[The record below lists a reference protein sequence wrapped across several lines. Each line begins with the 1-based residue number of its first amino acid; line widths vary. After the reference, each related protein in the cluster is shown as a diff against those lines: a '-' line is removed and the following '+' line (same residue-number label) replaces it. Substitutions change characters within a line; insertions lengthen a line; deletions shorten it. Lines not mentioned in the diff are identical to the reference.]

1 MPDRMAVDLR
11 SDTVTKATPEMR
23 RAMAEAEVGDEI
35 REGDPTADRLEAM
48 AAEMTGQQ
56 EALFLTS
63 GTMGNL
69 ISFLCHLRPGQE
81 VIAERSSH
89 FLHYESGG
97 ISAIVGAIPRPLPG
111 TAGRMDL
118 DQLATEIRPGT
129 THTPGTALIVAE
141 NTHNMAGGTC
151 LDCAYMNRL
160 LEIAHSRDIPVHLDG
175 ARIWNASV
183 ALGVPVSS
191 LTPGCDSV
199 MVDLSKGLGAPYG
212 SLLCSSA
219 DLIARA
225 RPFRQRL
232 GGGVRQIGHMAAAG
246 IVALQTM
253 IPRLAEDHA
262 NARRLAEGIYALRP
276 ECVDLSLV
284 QTNMVI
290 VEAGPLKMTGAELSR
305 ALSEKGVLCHATGP
319 SRIRL
324 VTHYDVRAEQI
335 EYALSAFGDVV

>member
-1 MPDRMAVDLR
+1 MPDRTIVDLR

-35 REGDPTADRLEAM
+35 REGDPTADRLEVM
-48 AAEMTGQQ
+48 AAEMTDKQ

-69 ISFLCHLRPGQE
+69 IAFLCHLRPGQE
-81 VIAERSSH
+81 VIAERASH

-151 LDCAYMNRL
+151 LDAVYMKRL
-160 LEIAHSRDIPVHLDG
+160 LEIAHSRSILVHLDG

-183 ALGVPVSS
+183 ALGVPIAT
-191 LTPGCDSV
+191 LTSGCDSV
-199 MVDLSKGLGAPYG
+199 MVDLSKGLAAPYG
-212 SLLCSSA
+212 SLLCGSS

-246 IVALQTM
+246 IVALETM

-262 NARRLAEGIYALRP
+262 NARRLGEGIHALRP

-290 VEAGPLKMTGAELSR
+290 VEAAPVKMTGAELSR
-305 ALSEKGVLCHATGP
+305 ALSDKGVLCAATGP

-324 VTHYDVRAEQI
+324 VTHCDVSKEQI
-335 EYALSAFGDVV
+335 EQALEVFREVA